1 MEVKIPS
8 NFNVRVESG
17 RILATISGEESLVVF
32 DSKKIKVEVKGD
44 AIEITPLR
52 KVRRETNAMMRS
64 VLKHLQNVFA
74 GAANAYSKKLQ
85 VVYAHFPISVE
96 VKGQTV
102 NIKNFLGE
110 KLPREADIV
119 GKAQVAVS
127 GQDITVK
134 GPSKD
139 GVGQTAANIIQAVRI
154 TGKDRRVFQD
164 GIYLVK

>member
-8 NFNVRVESG
+8 NFNVRVEGG

-119 GKAQVAVS
+119 G
-127 GQDITVK
+127 
-134 GPSKD
+134 
-139 GVGQTAANIIQAVRI
+139 
-154 TGKDRRVFQD
+154 
-164 GIYLVK
+164 